1 MIDSDLRQRL
11 DDLQTDYAH
20 AIDDDDLEAW
30 PGFFAEDGSYKI
42 MTRETYEAGLPMG
55 VLYCNTRGMMSD
67 RVLAL
72 RTANIYEPHTYCH
85 LLSRSRYAEGEGG
98 LITGRTNFSVTR
110 TMQDGTMDLFTVGKY
125 LDTFVEENGS
135 VKFKQRLAII
145 ESRRIDVL
153 LVFPL

>member
-1 MIDSDLRQRL
+1 VIESDLRQRL

-42 MTRETYEAGLPMG
+42 MTRETYDAGLPMG
-55 VLYCNTRGMMSD
+55 LLYCNTRGMMSD

-85 LLSRSRYAEGEGG
+85 LLSRSRYAEGDGG

-110 TMQDGTMDLFTVGKY
+110 TMQDGSMDLFTVGKY
-125 LDTFVEENGS
+125 LDTFVQEHHGL
-135 VKFKQRLAII
+135 KFKQRLAII

-153 LVFPL
+153 LVFPV

>member
-98 LITGRTNFSVTR
+98 LITGRTNLSVTR

-125 LDTFVEENGS
+125 RDTFVEENGS

>member
-1 MIDSDLRQRL
+1 
-11 DDLQTDYAH
+11 
-20 AIDDDDLEAW
+20 
-30 PGFFAEDGSYKI
+30 
-42 MTRETYEAGLPMG
+42 
-55 VLYCNTRGMMSD
+55 MSD

-72 RTANIYEPHTYCH
+72 RTANIFEPHTYCH
-85 LLSRSRYAEGEGG
+85 LLSRSRYAEGDGG

-125 LDTFVEENGS
+125 LDTFVQEDDGL
-135 VKFKQRLAII
+135 KFKQRLAII

>member
-1 MIDSDLRQRL
+1 MIDAELRQRL
-11 DDLQTDYAH
+11 DDLQSDYAH
-20 AIDDDDLEAW
+20 AIDDGDLEVW
-30 PGFFAEDGSYKI
+30 PGFFTEDGSYKI
-42 MTRETYEAGLPMG
+42 MTRETYDAGLPMG

-85 LLSRSRYAEGEGG
+85 LLSRSRYAEDEGG
-98 LITGRTNFSVTR
+98 VITGRTNFSVTR
-110 TMQDGTMDLFTVGKY
+110 TMQDGQMDLFTVGKY
-125 LDTFVEENGS
+125 LDTFVEEDGAL
-135 VKFKQRLAII
+135 KFKKRLAVI